1 MFAKNEAYLLLEN
14 EIFEGGSL
22 YYICNSKSIK
32 IYPNQHADLHRIF
45 FTEDSLKIKKDLQA
59 IFFEEFLDK
68 KNYFVILHKLTKFHY
83 QAAFASQF
91 IQ

>member
-14 EIFEGGSL
+14 EIFEGSSL
-22 YYICNSKSIK
+22 YYICNSISIK
-32 IYPNQHADLHRIF
+32 IYPNQDPDLHRIF
-45 FTEDSLKIKKDLQA
+45 CAEDSLKIKKGLQA
-59 IFFEEFLDK
+59 LFFQEFLDK

-83 QAAFASQF
+83 QAAFASQV